1 MLYLDFAKKLQKKL
15 DTDRVDLM
23 DYEIQAYAQ
32 ADYLQDRLKGF
43 EKEIRRKKSYGI

>member
-23 DYEIQAYAQ
+23 DYEIQAY
-32 ADYLQDRLKGF
+32 DRRIICKTV
-43 EKEIRRKKSYGI
+43 